1 MASKL
6 PRGESK
12 RPENK
17 RELKDA
23 GAVAATNAAPKDV
36 APKQQKENAARKNAP
51 SKVYKGVS
59 TRYELQA
66 ELKEQNRNLSTANEQ
81 LQSKLTESQLR
92 VEELELQF
100 VEMEEEKVE
109 VQRKLTRCHVLLVAA
124 KLDPGERVGEAAE
137 EHKEQREEV
146 NRLSAE
152 LLSELQNFGTV
163 ASQQRLQL
171 QELEGRMRALTV
183 ARDHMTRERE
193 NFCEDVAEMERAL
206 QEAEAL
212 LM

>member
-23 GAVAATNAAPKDV
+23 GAVTTTNAAPKEV

-66 ELKEQNRNLSTANEQ
+66 ELKEQNRNLSAANEQ

-100 VEMEEEKVE
+100 VEMEKEKVE

-171 QELEGRMRALTV
+171 QELEGQMRALAV

-193 NFCEDVAEMERAL
+193 NFCEDVAEVERAL